1 MWWNMR
7 YFSPRA
13 TNSQVIQL
21 LPRCSTPDSRA
32 VKLHRLNTTQRAKP
46 SASRSADRSCD
57 DTDARLRRPAT
68 RAQCRSS
75 SSAPIS
81 GVAYSSPMYTGCG
94 VSSSHRA
101 ATPARSRADHL
112 ASYSSTRALSLAAHP
127 VNASLET
134 DTDRGLFSGQG
145 LHSRGQPIQRGCVS
159 THDSLPLRRG
169 ETVDRVGRRVVTP
182 VRIVGREH
190 QVVAQV
196 HHFQILAE
204 WFDVGVFQRLGGEPD
219 VFADILRGRAT
230 DVRQVGAAGFPD
242 PVHP

>member
-81 GVAYSSPMYTGCG
+81 GIAYSSPMYTGCG
-94 VSSSHRA
+94 VSSSQRA
-101 ATPARSRADHL
+101 ATPTRSRADHF
-112 ASYSSTRALSLAAHP
+112 ASYSSTRALSLAAGS
-127 VNASLET
+127 VTASLET
-134 DTDRGLFSGQG
+134 DTDRGLFPGQG
-145 LHSRGQPIQRGCVS
+145 FHGRRQSIQRGRVAA
-159 THDSLPLRRG
+159 HDSLPLRRG

-182 VRIVGREH
+182 VRIIRREH

-196 HHFQILAE
+196 HHFQIFTELP
-204 WFDVGVFQRLGGEPD
+204 DVSVFQRLGGEPD
-219 VFADILRGRAT
+219 VFADILRRPAT
-230 DVRQVGAAGFPD
+230 DVR
-242 PVHP
+242 